1 MTAAVHSGFLLP
13 CSVKCFLLRV
23 TPVGGVVIPSRWG
36 GGDENQCWQC
46 RPSVPGQRWLE
57 EAAPQAGSEG

>member
-23 TPVGGVVIPSRWG
+23 TPVGGVVIPSRLG
-36 GGDENQCWQC
+36 GGALKDS
-46 RPSVPGQRWLE
+46 SVCLLRKESGWD
-57 EAAPQAGSEG
+57 G